1 MTGKLMSAL
10 SQVGTAFLPSLS
22 TAFDSISGFIDSVTP
37 KLVSF
42 AENAI
47 KSFQA
52 FAQSEQASQ
61 YMQIFKTVGEV
72 VFNAIKAVIDACRP
86 TVEAIFT
93 FIGQHSNEISTI
105 IQALG
110 SVWNA
115 VWKTIGALLEVAW
128 AIVKPIL
135 SRFIGQLSE
144 LAQFIQKVGNWWSEM
159 VDKIKNNPIVA
170 KVSQVWDKATGKSEG
185 RNAFGS
191 GRIAR
196 DGTLRTLHEGEKVL
210 TKQEA
215 NRYEKG
221 TNTGVNITINGLTV
235 REESDINKIASQ
247 LLKKINENKIVYGGA
262 Y

>member
-1 MTGKLMSAL
+1 MVNLLKTPINAVVNVAQKGISA
-10 SQVGTAFLPSLS
+10 
-22 TAFDSISGFIDSVTP
+22 
-37 KLVSF
+37 VS
-42 AENAI
+42 N
-47 KSFQA
+47 
-52 FAQSEQASQ
+52 
-61 YMQIFKTVGEV
+61 
-72 VFNAIKAVIDACRP
+72 
-86 TVEAIFT
+86 
-93 FIGQHSNEISTI
+93 
-105 IQALG
+105 ALG
-110 SVWNA
+110 IS
-115 VWKTIGALLEVAW
+115 
-128 AIVKPIL
+128 
-135 SRFIGQLSE
+135 S
-144 LAQFIQKVGNWWSEM
+144 
-159 VDKIKNNPIVA
+159 
-170 KVSQVWDKATGKSEG
+170 G